1 VCAICVEQQGRNA
14 FFLACWRNHDKI
26 ARTLQRRMANPHVV
40 DVNGHT
46 AHDVAV
52 EWGAA
57 RAIALCVELGVAR
70 GPGKAVAVASAP
82 DAVAVSIDGPAKA

>member
-1 VCAICVEQQGRNA
+1 
-14 FFLACWRNHDKI
+14 
-26 ARTLQRRMANPHVV
+26 MANPHVV

-70 GPGKAVAVASAP
+70 GPGKAVVAAASAP
-82 DAVAVSIDGPAKA
+82 DAVAVSIDGPVKA